1 MRALAQRSAEAAKE
15 IKSLIS
21 ASTEQVEEGVDL
33 VAETGKAL
41 ERIFAQVAEIDTIVS
56 QIATSAQDQAVGLQ
70 EVNTAV
76 SQMDQVTQQNAAMV
90 EELTAASHTLSHE
103 TEELTR
109 ILGRFQVGD
118 PEEERAVPMA
128 RGAGKHAPR
137 PALKTVGQ
145 RGGAVAKAQP
155 QQDEWEE
162 F

>member
-1 MRALAQRSAEAAKE
+1 
-15 IKSLIS
+15 
-21 ASTEQVEEGVDL
+21 
-33 VAETGKAL
+33 
-41 ERIFAQVAEIDTIVS
+41 
-56 QIATSAQDQAVGLQ
+56 ATSAQDQAVGLQ

-90 EELTAASHTLSHE
+90 EESTAASHTLSHE

-118 PEEERAVPMA
+118 TEPEQPAQMA
-128 RGAGKHAPR
+128 RGASKHAPR
-137 PALKTVGQ
+137 PAMKTVGGQ
-145 RGGAVAKAQP
+145 RGGGAAVKAQS